1 MRLKQK
7 QFIVVPKMVA
17 TRVIKISKR
26 TGSSFSKRKVNLVY
40 GGTDK
45 GLMGVLAHSAFGKD
59 TKVAEIIDK
68 KFKS

>member
-1 MRLKQK
+1 M
-7 QFIVVPKMVA
+7 A
-17 TRVIKISKR
+17 NEIKTEAIYCGSKR